1 MHGKVPTAA
10 PAGKHKHNCMILAK
24 QAHRR
29 NSHSGEIAD
38 HLIYRKN
45 PGRERD
51 VREFSRLVYLLVN
64 LLLCLNTR
72 IVAPDSLAPRMRD
85 V

>member
-29 NSHSGEIAD
+29 NSRSGEIAD
-38 HLIYRKN
+38 HLIYPKN
-45 PGRERD
+45 PGRQGD
-51 VREFSRLVYLLVN
+51 VREFLATRVFAIELTVVFEHADSR
-64 LLLCLNTR
+64 
-72 IVAPDSLAPRMRD
+72 S
-85 V
+85 